1 MTGSTLATESRHK
14 TDDDKKQLAAEKM
27 GGNSGGTQTRDVLKA
42 GVGKISSP
50 ALQLKE
56 GSLPNCA

>member
-14 TDDDKKQLAAEKM
+14 TDDKKQLAAEKM
-27 GGNSGGTQTRDVLKA
+27 GGNSGETQTRDVLKA